1 MINPVFSYDKQAD
14 FTAISTQIQ
23 GFYKTHIYYKQHFEI
38 TNKTQKTTTES
49 NTFIGF
55 VPYET
60 TITADTYVYGTLYE
74 DWVTTAIINKIPSL
88 VGFYLQ
94 KYAKNSVLP
103 LPPLTGDSVIPPNR
117 NPCFSKHSTT

>member
-1 MINPVFSYDKQAD
+1 MINRRILPPFPPKFKD
-14 FTAISTQIQ
+14 FIKHTFTINNILKSRT
-23 GFYKTHIYYKQHFEI
+23 KHK
-38 TNKTQKTTTES
+38 KTTTES

-94 KYAKNSVLP
+94 KYAKNSVYF
-103 LPPLTGDSVIPPNR
+103 NAR
-117 NPCFSKHSTT
+117 